1 MFLLL
6 STPEVYHQR
15 ALLMSFFWTFK
26 GTLTF
31 QLFQGRRKMKKTRKN
46 KKKEEKKKKKRKQQQ
61 KKKEEK
67 TKQQKKKEEEEKRK
81 VSTVKHVGPCPTSA
95 F

>member
-46 KKKEEKKKKKRKQQQ
+46 KKKEEKKKKR
-61 KKKEEK
+61 
-67 TKQQKKKEEEEKRK
+67 KQQKKKEEEEKRK
-81 VSTVKHVGPCPTSA
+81 VSTVKHVGPCPTAA